1 MPRTLQIG
9 QRVSN
14 YEVVAELGAGGMAE
28 LFLGVDAQR
37 RPVAIKAIRPEHT
50 LDRAFIEMFRDEAHI
65 ASKIDHANVVKLIET
80 GTAAGNHFLVME
92 YLNGVTVSAL
102 LRRLYE
108 MGRTLNPLAA
118 SAIAIRMGRGLHAA
132 HELRDENG
140 SSLNVIHRDVSPQ
153 NMMLLNNGQV
163 KLIDFGIAKAA
174 GRTHRTMIGE
184 VKGKLRYM
192 APEQMTGQ
200 EIDRRADI
208 YALGVVLWETLATRR
223 LYGAATDTEV
233 MLQATKGDISPPG
246 AYADVPFA
254 LDRVVMRCLK
264 VNPHERYDSAQDF
277 VDGIVEA
284 LPEAGQVTEATLSRL
299 AWGVAG
305 RDFDEL
311 ARTLPIELP
320 TRKTIGGGPTSAA
333 IRELTQ
339 MLDDDV
345 EATAVGSLADY
356 VNEPIGQPQQSPA
369 PRNQFQPGS
378 LQPVAGVNHAPPV
391 PQPAAERP
399 ALTARPAAQAPAQ
412 PPQASAAQEP
422 SAIKTWSLRLLFVAL
437 MIGSAALAYFVT
449 KSL

>member
-1 MPRTLQIG
+1 MSRTLQIG
-9 QRVSN
+9 QRVST

-28 LFLGVDAQR
+28 LFLGVDGQR

-50 LDRAFIEMFRDEAHI
+50 LDRAFIEMFRDEARI
-65 ASKIDHANVVKLIET
+65 ASEIDHANVVKLLET
-80 GTAAGNHFLVME
+80 GIAEGNHFLVME

-132 HELRDENG
+132 HELRGPDG
-140 SSLNVIHRDVSPQ
+140 ASLNVIHRDVSPQ
-153 NMMLLNNGQV
+153 NMMLLSDGQV

-174 GRTHRTMIGE
+174 GRTHRTIIGE

-192 APEQMTGQ
+192 APEQMVG
-200 EIDRRADI
+200 EPLDRRADI
-208 YALGVVLWETLATRR
+208 YALGAVLWETLATRR
-223 LYGAATDTEV
+223 LYGSATDAEV
-233 MLQATKGDISPPG
+233 MIQATKGDISPPG

-254 LDRVVMRCLK
+254 LDRVVMRCLTRDP
-264 VNPHERYDSAQDF
+264 NERFSTAHDF
-277 VDGIVEA
+277 VDAVIDA
-284 LPEAGQVTEATLSRL
+284 MPEAAQVDEATLARL

-320 TRKTIGGGPTSAA
+320 TRKTVGGGPTSAA

-345 EATAVGSLADY
+345 EPTAVGSMSEYLSKQELQ
-356 VNEPIGQPQQSPA
+356 NRSTRSEL
-369 PRNQFQPGS
+369 RFQKGS
-378 LQPVAGVNHAPPV
+378 LRPVAGVGAGV
-391 PQPAAERP
+391 GAAAEQP
-399 ALTARPAAQAPAQ
+399 SLPQTTPLSLAEPPAPAS
-412 PPQASAAQEP
+412 PATEASSLQ
-422 SAIKTWSLRLLFVAL
+422 TWAFRIFFVAL
-437 MIGSAALAYFVT
+437 MIASAAAAYFIT
-449 KSL
+449 KLL